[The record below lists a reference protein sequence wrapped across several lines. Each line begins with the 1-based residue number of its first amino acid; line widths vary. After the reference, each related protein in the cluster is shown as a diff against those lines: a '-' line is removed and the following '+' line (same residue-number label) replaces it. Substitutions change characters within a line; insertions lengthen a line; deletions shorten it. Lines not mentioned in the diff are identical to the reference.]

1 MEGFAVNIER
11 LEQTS
16 FACPSQWDA
25 WDENGTY
32 YYIRYRW
39 GDYVFIEQV
48 GDELDGVM
56 DQEDMLRLTGMS
68 L

>member
-39 GDYVFIEQV
+39 GTTCS
-48 GDELDGVM
+48 LN
-56 DQEDMLRLTGMS
+56 RGMS